1 MEKFAWK
8 GRIAE
13 GKLDEYVK
21 RHDEIW
27 DEMKEVLDSAGIRN
41 YTIWNTGDEV
51 FGYYECEYGVDY
63 AAKVQGESHVVA
75 RWNKYMKDILI
86 LEFDPE
92 TKTVPPLKKV
102 FSFN

>member
-13 GKLDEYVK
+13 GKLDEYVR

-27 DEMKEVLDSAGIRN
+27 DEMKEVLDIAGIRN

-63 AAKVQGESHVVA
+63 AAKVQGESPVV
-75 RWNKYMKDILI
+75 
-86 LEFDPE
+86 
-92 TKTVPPLKKV
+92 
-102 FSFN
+102 